1 MQTKTLFLIVLT
13 AQTIVYWF
21 AVHQSIQA
29 YETWKESEQKWTNA
43 ISPPN
48 KKVFIT
54 FAPYF
59 MTNAGN
65 LAISFGAVLAFSW
78 VVLGATRLMENR
90 KEETSNLT
98 A

>member
-13 AQTIVYWF
+13 AQTIVYWI

-29 YETWKESEQKWTNA
+29 YEMWKESEQKWANA
-43 ISPPN
+43 ISAPN

-54 FAPYF
+54 FAPYLA
-59 MTNAGN
+59 TIAGK

-78 VVLGATRLMENR
+78 MVLGASSLNWRIGR
-90 KEETSNLT
+90 KKLQT
-98 A
+98 